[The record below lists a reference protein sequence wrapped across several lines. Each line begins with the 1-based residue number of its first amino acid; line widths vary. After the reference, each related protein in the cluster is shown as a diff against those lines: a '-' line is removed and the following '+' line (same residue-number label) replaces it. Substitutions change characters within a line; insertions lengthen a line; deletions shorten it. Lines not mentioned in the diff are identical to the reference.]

1 MDQLD
6 ARLRE
11 RLHVLAD
18 AVPVSAEPVATIG
31 RSVSTT
37 RSRVEGMSPL
47 ASAAALVVIA
57 VIGLALAD
65 RATSPTTGASPLPVA
80 SPSPDVTASGLAQ
93 SSGPS
98 PEASGSPSNGAT
110 PQAAVRSSTY
120 PDECPAYGLSPKRC
134 AYIVDWALREAGVA
148 AHEATVELL
157 GDPGCDGNGGS
168 CVRTTMFIVR
178 VRVTPGNGPASDHSV
193 FCGVGGERSLLCT
206 ETPRIALLSPTTNGY
221 HDLPC
226 GEDGAPEHCASPVPS
241 IAPSAAQMAVPLRVP
256 SLTIP
261 IDHTGRYVVDVG
273 NAVLPNGILGEATA
287 TLPDDVRTDMLIP
300 EWIWLEVIGEDGLP
314 LRNIYEH
321 GWRTGTERVH
331 VRLVFTVDS
340 FEPGASL
347 EITNVV
353 VR

>member
-37 RSRVEGMSPL
+37 RSRVGRMSPL
-47 ASAAALVVIA
+47 ASGVAIVVIA
-57 VIGLALAD
+57 AIGLALVD
-65 RATSPTTGASPLPVA
+65 SATSPTTGASPLPVV
-80 SPSPDVTASGLAQ
+80 SPSPELTASGLAE
-93 SSGPS
+93 SPGPT
-98 PEASGSPSNGAT
+98 PEAGGSPSNGAT
-110 PQAAVRSSTY
+110 HRAAVRSSTF
-120 PDECPAYGLSPKRC
+120 PDECPTYGLSARRC

-148 AHEATVELL
+148 ADQATVELL
-157 GDPGCDGNGGS
+157 GDPGCDGNGGT
-168 CVRTTMFIVR
+168 CYRTTMFVVR
-178 VRVTPGNGPASDHSV
+178 VRVTPGDGPASDHSV

-206 ETPRIALLSPTTNGY
+206 ETPRIALTTTTAGY
-221 HDLPC
+221 HDVPC
-226 GEDGAPEHCASPVPS
+226 GEDPAPGHCASPVPS
-241 IAPSAAQMAVPLRVP
+241 IDPSAAEMAVPLTVP
-256 SLTIP
+256 SLAIP

-273 NAVLPNGILGEATA
+273 DAVLPNGILSEATA
-287 TLPDDVRTDMLIP
+287 TLPDDVRTDVLIP
-300 EWIWLEVIGEDGLP
+300 EWIMLEVIGNDGLP

-321 GWRTGTERVH
+321 GWRPGTERVH
-331 VRLVFTVDS
+331 VRLVFTVES